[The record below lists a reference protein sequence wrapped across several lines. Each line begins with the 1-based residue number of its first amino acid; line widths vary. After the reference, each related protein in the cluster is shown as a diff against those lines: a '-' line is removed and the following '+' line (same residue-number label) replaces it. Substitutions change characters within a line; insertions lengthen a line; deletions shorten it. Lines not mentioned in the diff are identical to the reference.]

1 MTEVNTHQRPGEFI
15 ALAAFLMATIALAID
30 MMLPAM
36 GPMAVD
42 LELTEP
48 HRISWIILSIFAGR
62 MPMESHLCALSQAEC
77 LVFHTTADRCD
88 LDVPMETSI
97 ISSVFFLI
105 VSSQHLE
112 CLNFCQ

>member
-30 MMLPAM
+30 MMLPAI

-48 HRISWIILSIFAGR
+48 HRISWVILGIFAG
-62 MPMESHLCALSQAEC
+62 LIFGQ
-77 LVFHTTADRCD
+77 LVFGPLSDAIGRRGAIQIGM
-88 LDVPMETSI
+88 LI
-97 ISSVFFLI
+97 FSSRYRGMRLG
-105 VSSQHLE
+105 
-112 CLNFCQ
+112 

>member
-1 MTEVNTHQRPGEFI
+1 MTKVNTHQRPGEFI

-48 HRISWIILSIFAGR
+48 HRISWVILGIFAGLIFGQLVLDLCL
-62 MPMESHLCALSQAEC
+62 MPSVA
-77 LVFHTTADRCD
+77 V
-88 LDVPMETSI
+88 VPSK
-97 ISSVFFLI
+97 LA
-105 VSSQHLE
+105 
-112 CLNFCQ
+112 C

>member
-30 MMLPAM
+30 MMLPAI

-48 HRISWIILSIFAGR
+48 HRISWVILGIFAGLIF
-62 MPMESHLCALSQAEC
+62 EQ
-77 LVFHTTADRCD
+77 LVFGPLSDAIGRRGAIQIGMLIFLVGTA
-88 LDVPMETSI
+88 VYA
-97 ISSVFFLI
+97 
-105 VSSQHLE
+105 
-112 CLNFCQ
+112 